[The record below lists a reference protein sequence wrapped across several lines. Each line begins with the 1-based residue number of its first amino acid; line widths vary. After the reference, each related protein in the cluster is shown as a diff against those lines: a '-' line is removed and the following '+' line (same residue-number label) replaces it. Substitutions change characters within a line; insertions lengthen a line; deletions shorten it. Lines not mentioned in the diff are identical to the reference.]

1 MQYMMT
7 SKVLCYGGI
16 CVDNII
22 HVPYMP
28 TPGIATTPTHQQFQ
42 LGGGATQT
50 AVWLASWDVP
60 VALSGNAIGTD
71 AYAET
76 ILEELRDYKT
86 FDMSQIQQQN
96 DVNTPYTR
104 ALVPPSGDRY
114 LIEFGYDTAPMC
126 PAEDIKLDQIEIL
139 TVNFYYNNTERETSK
154 LAHRAHTEGITVIA
168 SDILDDNNHLFAVSD
183 ILINSRAVMEKKLPT
198 TDHYEYS
205 IALQAKH
212 GGIVITTD
220 GENQVWVVCEN
231 GKTFSVDVPEVDV
244 YDTTGAGDAF
254 RAGVVYG
261 QLHGW
266 ALEDSI
272 KLAVA
277 SGTLQVERNASVS
290 RPTAFED
297 VQAIAGEL
305 KIIH

>member
-1 MQYMMT
+1 MK

-16 CVDNII
+16 CIDNII

-28 TPGIATTPTHQQFQ
+28 SPGIATTPTHQQYQ

-60 VALSGNAIGTD
+60 VALAGNAIGKD
-71 AYAET
+71 SYAQM
-76 ILEELRDYKT
+76 ILDDLDDYRT
-86 FDMSQIQQQN
+86 FDSSEIQQLPEIH
-96 DVNTPYTR
+96 TPYTR
-104 ALVPPSGDRY
+104 ALVPPTGDRY

-126 PAEDIKLDQIEIL
+126 PAEVIKLDQIEIL
-139 TVNFYYNNTERETSK
+139 TVNFYYNNAERETPK
-154 LAHRAHTEGITVIA
+154 IAKRAHANGITVIA
-168 SDILDDNNHLFAVSD
+168 SDILDDDNELFSVSD

-212 GGIVITTD
+212 GGIVIMTD
-220 GENQVWVVCEN
+220 GENHVWVVS
-231 GKTFSVDVPEVDV
+231 GDGSSFSVAVPHVDV
-244 YDTTGAGDAF
+244 RDTTGAGDAF

-261 QLHGW
+261 QLHDW
-266 ALEDSI
+266 TLEDSI

-277 SGTLQVERNASVS
+277 SGALQVKRDASVS
-290 RPTAFED
+290 RPSSFGE
-297 VQAIAGEL
+297 VQALANEI
-305 KIIH
+305 KVKY